1 MSLTA
6 FPEPADLQ
14 VDFLNRTGNSK
25 SLTFQKWDVSNPHP
39 GFGKDPNILNE
50 YGHTKYPMWVGKVIV
65 NNAEEEKVARG
76 ETSVPATE
84 LKQDGPTIAE
94 YVAEGYKAEDY
105 PPAGYAPKST
115 KEEVDAFIKAASA
128 WK

>member
-1 MSLTA
+1 M
-6 FPEPADLQ
+6 ADDT
-14 VDFLNRTGNSK
+14 VKPYGP
-25 SLTFQKWDVSNPHP
+25 SNTHP
-39 GFGKDPNILNE
+39 LFGKDPNILNE

-65 NNAEEEKVARG
+65 NNAEEEKIARG
-76 ETSVPATE
+76 ETSVLATE

-94 YVAEGYKAEDY
+94 YVAKGYKAEDY
-105 PPAGYAPKST
+105 PPAGYASKST